1 MNKQLISA
9 IISAVVV
16 FSACKNDENMGLELL
31 PSSDRPGITV
41 TDTIIVKASTLYE
54 DSVYSTNQSHL
65 LVGSYIDP
73 VFGKSDAA
81 FCAKFSNTSY
91 GTFKSGAVC
100 DSVVLT
106 MQLDTTIQHYY
117 GDLKSTNKINIY
129 PLTTALIDT
138 FGYYSNYDYSSLIA
152 QEPIAS
158 AEFVPQT
165 TKREIKFSLP
175 LEFGNKIIKC
185 VTDKTFDANFFGL
198 CFRPDA
204 DHSTCIV
211 KASQSSNSIKY
222 QVFSH
227 NSDSKDT
234 IGVTFSIASTN
245 TRASFFEHD
254 FSGKDIVSNT
264 KNDTLLYM
272 QSMSGTKIKIDLSDV
287 KQLNNHPDK
296 YFILLRAQL
305 FIPVDST
312 INNAVEY
319 TPVNKIVCMGN
330 NKSTGDV
337 VFFPEF
343 VTVDSY
349 YGTQINSIQY
359 ESRVSRYTINMTARV
374 SDLLQLYANNQ
385 EPSYD
390 IMVYPY
396 ERTSD
401 FCRTILNGPNKQQS
415 PMKLVVQYTV
425 YDKTNR

>member
-9 IISAVVV
+9 IISAAVV

-31 PSSDRPGITV
+31 PPSDRPGITV
-41 TDTIIVKASTLYE
+41 TDTILVKASTLYE

-73 VFGKSDAA
+73 VFGKTDAA

-106 MQLDTTIQHYY
+106 MQLDTTILHYY

-138 FGYYSNYDYSSLIA
+138 FYYYSNFDYRSLIA
-152 QEPIAS
+152 EEPIAS
-158 AEFVPQT
+158 AEFVPQN
-165 TKREIKFSLP
+165 TKTEIKFYLP
-175 LEFGNKIIKC
+175 LEFGDKIIKC
-185 VTDKTFDANFFGL
+185 VSEKTYDANFLGL
-198 CFRPDA
+198 GFCPD
-204 DHSTCIV
+204 DNLSTCIV

-234 IGVTFSIASTN
+234 TGVTFSIASTN
-245 TRASFFEHD
+245 TRASFFAHD
-254 FSGKDIVSNT
+254 YSGT
-264 KNDTLLYM
+264 KIESASEGDTMLYM
-272 QSMSGTKIKIDLSDV
+272 QSMSGTKISLDLSDV
-287 KQLNNHPDK
+287 KKFNNHPDK

-312 INNAVEY
+312 INNTVEY
-319 TPVNKIVCMGN
+319 SPVSDIVCMGN
-330 NKSTGDV
+330 DKSTGEV

-343 VTVDSY
+343 VTYDSY
-349 YGTQINSIQY
+349 YGSQINSIQY
-359 ESRVSRYTINMTARV
+359 ESRASRYTINMTGRV
-374 SDLLQLYANNQ
+374 NALLQLYANNQ

-390 IMVYPY
+390 ILVYPY

-401 FCRTILNGPNKQQS
+401 FGRTILNGPNKQQS

-425 YDKTNR
+425 YDKNK